1 LIRIRLATVEE
12 AAVVAAVLRQSFLEF
27 EPLYTPGGFEATA
40 LPQSQV
46 LIRMKEGPVW
56 VAARDGIAVGTVSG
70 MVKADSVYIRGMAV
84 VPGARGCGAGSQLLR
99 TVEAWA
105 GEQGAVRIFL
115 STTPFLAAAIGLY
128 KRAGFKR
135 AKDGAGDLFGTP
147 LFTMVKSIAQGE

>member
-27 EPLYTPGGFEATA
+27 EPLYTSGGFEATA

-56 VAARDGIAVGTVSG
+56 VAVRDGIAVGTVSG
-70 MVKADSVYIRGMAV
+70 IVKADSVYIRGMAV
-84 VPGARGCGAGSQLLR
+84 APGARGCGVGSQLLR

-105 GEQGAVRIFL
+105 GEQAAVRIFL

-128 KRAGFKR
+128 ERAGFQR
-135 AKDGAGDLFGTP
+135 AKDGVGDLFGTP
-147 LFTMVKSIAQGE
+147 LFTMVKSIVRGE